1 MDVGNHQIGRW
12 ERRQGCLLRGGRPT
26 SKSMAVKRHLQ
37 RGPGISTGKL
47 LREWA
52 EEISKGTELDN
63 GKSFSIS
70 EIDSQT
76 PHLCQVEKD
85 VQNVLE
91 IGVSVRSQVL
101 III

>member
-1 MDVGNHQIGRW
+1 M
-12 ERRQGCLLRGGRPT
+12 
-26 SKSMAVKRHLQ
+26 KRHLQ
-37 RGPGISTGKL
+37 RGHGISTGKL
-47 LREWA
+47 LRERA

-63 GKSFSIS
+63 GKSFRIL

-76 PHLCQVEKD
+76 QHLCHVEKE

-91 IGVSVRSQVL
+91 IGASVRSQVL